1 LTNLLENA
9 AKYSPAESSI
19 TLSASRTTLADIMD
33 LLPLDQQD
41 PVLLVEQGAS
51 PLVLIRVKDHGEGV
65 LPGDRD
71 LIFDKFVR
79 APRSLTT
86 PVRGSG
92 LGLYICRRYVE
103 AMGGKLWL
111 EQSIP
116 NKGSVFTFYLPY
128 VEPLVEAREQVT
140 GEYKTL

>member
-1 LTNLLENA
+1 
-9 AKYSPAESSI
+9 
-19 TLSASRTTLADIMD
+19 MD
-33 LLPLDQQD
+33 Q
-41 PVLLVEQGAS
+41 
-51 PLVLIRVKDHGEGV
+51 GEGV
-65 LPGDRD
+65 LPADRE

-111 EQSIP
+111 EQSMT
-116 NKGSVFTFYLPY
+116 NKGSVFTFYLPC
-128 VEPLVEAREQVT
+128 VEPLIEAGEQVT